1 MLPICDTIVLNLLR
15 RSARRNGEVIME
27 LTVLGK
33 YGPFPPAGGKTS
45 GYLLTIGEKKILLDC
60 GEGVFSAL
68 RGVID
73 PCTLD
78 CVVLSHFH
86 YDHAS
91 DLGVFNYYL
100 ENRAKTGEPK
110 KIVLF
115 HPEDDS
121 PLAAAICALPWL
133 IPVCVKDGTTERRKG
148 VDLSFF
154 AMKHPVPAVGVRIS
168 CGKETFAYSGDTNVT
183 DRLIS
188 LLTGADLAVLDGA
201 FSEKD
206 GSSQKPHMSIADCGE
221 YAKKCC
227 VKSIISHFLPTY
239 NEEEIVRE
247 IEKQG
252 CIPAEEGKTYR
263 V

>member
-1 MLPICDTIVLNLLR
+1 
-15 RSARRNGEVIME
+15 ME

-45 GYLLTIGEKKILLDC
+45 GYMLTIGERKILLDC

-73 PCTLD
+73 PCALD
-78 CVVLSHFH
+78 CIVLSHFH

-100 ENRAKTGEPK
+100 ENRAKTDEPK

-133 IPVCVKDGTTERRKG
+133 IPVCVKDGTTERRNG

-183 DRLIS
+183 DRLIP

>member
-1 MLPICDTIVLNLLR
+1 
-15 RSARRNGEVIME
+15 ME

-60 GEGVFSAL
+60 GEGIFSAL
-68 RGVID
+68 RGVTD
-73 PCTLD
+73 PYALD
-78 CVVLSHFH
+78 CIVLSHFH
-86 YDHAS
+86 FDHAC

-121 PLAAAICALPWL
+121 PFAAAICALPWFL
-133 IPVCVKDGTTERRKG
+133 PVCVKDGTTEKRNG
-148 VDLSFF
+148 VDFSFF
-154 AMKHPVPAVGVRIS
+154 AMKHPVPAVGVKIA

-183 DRLIS
+183 DRLIP
-188 LLTGADLAVLDGA
+188 LLTGADLAVMDGA

-206 GSSQKPHMSIADCGE
+206 GSLQKPHMSVADCGE
-221 YAKKCC
+221 YAKKCG

-239 NEEEIVRE
+239 KEEDIVRE
-247 IEKQG
+247 IERQG